1 MEEDEFVI
9 LFACL
14 GGAAAM
20 HYFAGS
26 ARLHPL
32 FLRNNPY
39 PGVTVLGL
47 AGGLAFTSYV
57 LARFADASVTG
68 IYVVFYLVMAYA
80 LTLAAGRFL
89 AGSLGARFR
98 VDLCERRNPAAALLH
113 VAVLLAVG
121 VIFGSCL
128 WGEADPYSDDEGGW
142 WIPVGFFL
150 LGMGVF
156 SVAMHLYARRERGGL
171 RRMIGGER
179 SIPAARAASTYALG
193 LAWVVS
199 GAVAGDFF
207 GWAHG
212 LAAIGQVVVLL
223 VVHELFRLASRL
235 VSERSRV
242 IESLLYLAVGFGA
255 PFALSFIPGWSD
267 I

>member
-1 MEEDEFVI
+1 MEEDEFFLLI
-9 LFACL
+9 ACL

-20 HYFAGS
+20 HFFTGS
-26 ARLHPL
+26 VRLHPL
-32 FLRNNPY
+32 YLRRNPY
-39 PGVTVLGL
+39 PGVTAVGIV
-47 AGGLAFTSYV
+47 GGLGFTGYV

-80 LTLAAGRFL
+80 LILAAGRFL

-142 WIPVGFFL
+142 WIPVGFFA

-156 SVAMHLYARRERGGL
+156 TAAMHLYARRETGGL

-179 SIPAARAASTYALG
+179 SLPAARAASTYALG

-207 GWAHG
+207 GWTHG

-223 VVHELFRLASRL
+223 VLHEIFRAVGRLFA
-235 VSERSRV
+235 ERSRLL
-242 IESLLYLAVGFGA
+242 ESALYLVVGFGA
-255 PFALSFIPGWSD
+255 PFVLSFIPGWSD